1 MEKKA
6 FLSSLVEYALE
17 MVLAFDSKGIV
28 NYANAG
34 AKEKLGYGEEIKGV
48 HIGDIFPTVFY

>member
-1 MEKKA
+1 
-6 FLSSLVEYALE
+6 

-34 AKEKLGYGEEIKGV
+34 AKEKLGYGEEIKGGKGLRNY
-48 HIGDIFPTVFY
+48 IQGDL

>member
-17 MVLAFDSKGIV
+17 MVLAFDSKGII

-34 AKEKLGYGEEIKGV
+34 AKEKLGDRKSTRLNSS
-48 HIGDIFPTVFY
+48 HMA